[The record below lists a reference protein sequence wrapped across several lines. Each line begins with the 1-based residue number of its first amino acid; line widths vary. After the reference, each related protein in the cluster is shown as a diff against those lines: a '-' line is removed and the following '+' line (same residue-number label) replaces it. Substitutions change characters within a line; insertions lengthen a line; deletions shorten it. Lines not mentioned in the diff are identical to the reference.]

1 VALTANA
8 LPHITPVRYYVVGE
22 TIFLDTSTFD
32 VGDNIVGNVIALECG
47 IDDIAGS
54 GTLWSVCAVGVPVPS
69 NDIPVTEPIL
79 RLHPELIRGWMQS
92 ALAPHTG
99 Q

>member
-22 TIFLDTSTFD
+22 TIFLDTSSFD
-32 VGDNIVGNVIALECG
+32 VADNIVGNVIALECG
-47 IDDIAGS
+47 IDDIAVS
-54 GTLWSVCAVGVPVPS
+54 GTLWSVCAVGVAVPTDEVPAS
-69 NDIPVTEPIL
+69 EPIL
-79 RLHPELIRGWMQS
+79 RLHPELIRGWMQ
-92 ALAPHTG
+92 AARGAETG